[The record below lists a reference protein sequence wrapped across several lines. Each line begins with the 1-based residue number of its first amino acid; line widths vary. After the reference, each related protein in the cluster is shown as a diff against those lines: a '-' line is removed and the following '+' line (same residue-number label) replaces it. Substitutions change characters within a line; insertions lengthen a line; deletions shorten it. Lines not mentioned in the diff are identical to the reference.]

1 MLPGKCS
8 PLPEPSSLA
17 ADAPFAERLNLGV
30 VFRVGRGP
38 EPFAWPDWAY
48 APFEQRYDDPQGV
61 YRVLYT
67 CSQRRG
73 AFVETLSRFRP
84 DAEVYEELA
93 QIEGD
98 EPFLAEGVVP
108 AAWRLERMAGR
119 AVLAGTFADIGASKS
134 LAFLHRELAHSLPGY
149 GIPGLTQP
157 LPLGRRVRK
166 LRHLRAN
173 GPS

>member
-17 ADAPFAERLNLGV
+17 ADAPFAERLNPGV

-108 AAWRLERMAGR
+108 AA
-119 AVLAGTFADIGASKS
+119 
-134 LAFLHRELAHSLPGY
+134 
-149 GIPGLTQP
+149 
-157 LPLGRRVRK
+157 
-166 LRHLRAN
+166 
-173 GPS
+173 